1 MSFVLIG
8 ILAAES
14 IFANEVNLYTSR
26 HYDTDDALYEG
37 FTNETGIKVNIIS
50 GKGKALMQRI
60 RSEGRNSL
68 ADIFIT
74 VDAANLWKLQKDNFF
89 QSISSNKIQKS
100 VPANVRGPNNE
111 WVALAKRSRVIFYDS
126 QKDF

>member
-1 MSFVLIG
+1 
-8 ILAAES
+8 
-14 IFANEVNLYTSR
+14 
-26 HYDTDDALYEG
+26 
-37 FTNETGIKVNIIS
+37 
-50 GKGKALMQRI
+50 MQRI

-100 VPANVRGPNNE
+100 VPGNLRGPNNE
-111 WVALAKRSRVIFYDS
+111 WVALA
-126 QKDF
+126 

>member
-1 MSFVLIG
+1 MKNLLKTMSFVLIG

-26 HYDTDDALYEG
+26 HYDTDDALYED

-74 VDAANLWKLQKDNFF
+74 VDAANLWKLQKIVLIIWYFSDT
-89 QSISSNKIQKS
+89 KS
-100 VPANVRGPNNE
+100 EGDKYN
-111 WVALAKRSRVIFYDS
+111 L
-126 QKDF
+126 